1 MNWHDPRSAWNA
13 PAAAELVYVT
23 SQQEEHLTEA
33 DHHLGVFERVVAE
46 QEKRVDQIPR
56 DSKEARVA
64 LKLLKEFR
72 ETLRLGK
79 EHRML
84 ILRELRGEFG

>member
-1 MNWHDPRSAWNA
+1 MASM
-13 PAAAELVYVT
+13 
-23 SQQEEHLTEA
+23 QEEHLMEA
-33 DHHLGVFERVVAE
+33 DHHIGVFERLVAE
-46 QEKRVDQIPR
+46 QQKRIDQFPR
-56 DSKEARVA
+56 DSKEARDA

-72 ETLRLGK
+72 ETLRLGN